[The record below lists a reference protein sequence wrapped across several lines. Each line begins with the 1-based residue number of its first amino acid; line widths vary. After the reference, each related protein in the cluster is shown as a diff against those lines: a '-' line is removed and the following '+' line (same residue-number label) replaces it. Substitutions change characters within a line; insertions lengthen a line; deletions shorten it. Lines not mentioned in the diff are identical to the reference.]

1 VNKKPVQLIPKFLTI
16 IGTVLSSKGA
26 SNPFSIECAG
36 ITGRDIER
44 ESIDKK
50 AISLLFMY

>member
-1 VNKKPVQLIPKFLTI
+1 MPIGLTI
-16 IGTVLSSKGA
+16 TGTVLPSTGA

-36 ITGRDIER
+36 ITGRDVER

-50 AISLLFMY
+50 AISLLFIYIA